1 MKNKHIAFIGC
12 GNMGNSL
19 IGGLLADGY
28 DNALITGAETDPAR
42 REAVVKRFGIEVFK
56 DLQSAVT
63 RADIIVLAV
72 KPQIMAGI
80 CGQLREHLQ
89 GSGSLVISIAAG
101 IELDSLGHWLGPACP
116 VIRVMPNTPALVQSG
131 ASVLVSNS
139 NVTAEHRNQAEAI
152 MRAVG
157 ITLWLEDESQINTAT
172 AVSGSGPA
180 YFFLV
185 MEVIQ
190 KAAMSMGL
198 DASQARILTLQTAL
212 GAARMALESESDTAQ
227 LRKQVTSPGGTTEQA
242 LNVLTGAGI
251 ERIFADALKAAS
263 DRSIELARLYGAQES
278 K

>member
-28 DNALITGAETDPAR
+28 DNAFVPGAEPDPAR
-42 REAVVKRFGIEVFK
+42 REAVAKRFGIEVFK

-72 KPQIMAGI
+72 KPQIMAGV
-80 CGQLREHLQ
+80 CGQLREHLR

-101 IELDSLGHWLGPACP
+101 IELDSLGHWLDPSCP

-131 ASVLVSNS
+131 ASVLVAN
-139 NVTAEHRNQAEAI
+139 NNIPAHQRNPAEAI

-180 YFFLV
+180 YFFLI

-190 KAAMSMGL
+190 KAAVTMGL
-198 DASQARILTLQTAL
+198 DAAQARILTLHTAL
-212 GAARMALESESDTAQ
+212 GAARMALESESDTAR
-227 LRKQVTSPGGTTEQA
+227 LRQQVTSPGGTTAAA
-242 LNVLTGAGI
+242 LEVF
-251 ERIFADALKAAS
+251 EKAEFRSLVEKAVAAAKA
-263 DRSIELARLYGAQES
+263 RSIELAGS
-278 K
+278 

>member
-28 DNALITGAETDPAR
+28 DSAMITGAETDPAR
-42 REAVVKRFGIEVFK
+42 RDAVVKRFGIEVFT
-56 DLQSAVT
+56 DTQSAIT
-63 RADIIVLAV
+63 HADIVVLAV
-72 KPQIMAGI
+72 KPQIMADV
-80 CGQLREHLQ
+80 CGQLREQLQ
-89 GSGSLVISIAAG
+89 GSGALVISIAAG
-101 IELDSLGHWLGPACP
+101 IELASLGRWLGTDRP
-116 VIRVMPNTPALVQSG
+116 VIRVMPNTPALVQTA
-131 ASVLVSNS
+131 ASVLVANS

-152 MRAVG
+152 IRAVG

-180 YFFLV
+180 YFFLI
-185 MEVIQ
+185 MEIIQ
-190 KAAMSMGL
+190 KAAVNMGL
-198 DASQARILTLQTAL
+198 DAGQARILTLQTAL

-227 LRKQVTSPGGTTEQA
+227 LRQQVTSPGGTTEQA